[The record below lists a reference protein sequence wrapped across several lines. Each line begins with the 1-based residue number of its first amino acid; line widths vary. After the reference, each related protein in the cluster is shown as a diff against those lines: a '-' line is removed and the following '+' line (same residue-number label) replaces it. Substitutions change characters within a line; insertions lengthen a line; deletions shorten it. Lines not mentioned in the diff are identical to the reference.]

1 MSSSLFAPNLGW
13 SKWGWPNE
21 GYQASCAHHH
31 YRYHLHLTL
40 CRFIQP
46 PIYFKK
52 ENSTTNMAPLQFVFP
67 ISWRRCV
74 RTMPGLFCPQ
84 HMLSHLFSVQPWMQ
98 SDSVSLPD
106 ILYHF
111 IASSVRVSGHYIQ
124 RTRYNWKM
132 VKITTCST
140 MPLGHCAKTVK
151 IATMATSAPL
161 SWYQIEMK
169 ALKPRRPFIVK
180 ACQKGSLSSWPS
192 SGVIRVVFITF

>member
-1 MSSSLFAPNLGW
+1 MGLAKWGLSSKLCPSPLSLPFAPHTLPLHTAPNIFQKGKLDNWLLCNLSFQSHGGAV
-13 SKWGWPNE
+13 WGQCQVCFVPNTCSPIFFLFNRE
-21 GYQASCAHHH
+21 CNPTLFPS
-31 YRYHLHLTL
+31 LTF
-40 CRFIQP
+40 FI
-46 PIYFKK
+46 
-52 ENSTTNMAPLQFVFP
+52 
-67 ISWRRCV
+67 IS
-74 RTMPGLFCPQ
+74 
-84 HMLSHLFSVQPWMQ
+84 
-98 SDSVSLPD
+98 
-106 ILYHF
+106 
-111 IASSVRVSGHYIQ
+111 SSVRVSGHYIQ

-169 ALKPRRPFIVK
+169 ALRPRRPFIVK

>member
-1 MSSSLFAPNLGW
+1 MRVIKQVVPITIIVTICTSHSAASYSPRYI
-13 SKWGWPNE
+13 SKRKTR
-21 GYQASCAHHH
+21 Q
-31 YRYHLHLTL
+31 L
-40 CRFIQP
+40 
-46 PIYFKK
+46 
-52 ENSTTNMAPLQFVFP
+52 APLQFVFP
-67 ISWRRCV
+67 ISWRHCV

-106 ILYHF
+106 ILYHHIF
-111 IASSVRVSGHYIQ
+111 RPGSGHYIQ

-169 ALKPRRPFIVK
+169 ALRPRRPFIVK
-180 ACQKGSLSSWPS
+180 TCQKGSLSSWPS

>member
-1 MSSSLFAPNLGW
+1 MRVIKQVVPITIIVTICTSHSAASYSPQYISKRKTRQLTWLLCNLSFQSHGGTVWGQCQVCFVPNTCSPIFFLFNRECNPTLFPSLTF
-13 SKWGWPNE
+13 
-21 GYQASCAHHH
+21 
-31 YRYHLHLTL
+31 
-40 CRFIQP
+40 FI
-46 PIYFKK
+46 
-52 ENSTTNMAPLQFVFP
+52 
-67 ISWRRCV
+67 IS
-74 RTMPGLFCPQ
+74 
-84 HMLSHLFSVQPWMQ
+84 
-98 SDSVSLPD
+98 
-106 ILYHF
+106 
-111 IASSVRVSGHYIQ
+111 SSVRVSGHYIQ
-124 RTRYNWKM
+124 HTRYNWKM

>member
-46 PIYFKK
+46 QYISKRK
-52 ENSTTNMAPLQFVFP
+52 TDMAPLQFVFP
-67 ISWRRCV
+67 ISWRHCV
-74 RTMPGLFCPQ
+74 WGQCQVCFVPNTCSPIFFLFNRECNPT
-84 HMLSHLFSVQPWMQ
+84 LFP
-98 SDSVSLPD
+98 SLTF
-106 ILYHF
+106 F
-111 IASSVRVSGHYIQ
+111 IISSSVRVSGHYIQ